1 MKKLLFLLTFLPIMA
16 VGQTDLERIKVDK
29 ASWNKLIYDIHNMGV
44 NITNTPINDTVPVI
58 ILVCDTSRQDSGFRN
73 VTLYQDTN
81 CDLLLH
87 HVSDSVFADLSL
99 KSFLGK
105 SKPIK
110 SWDVIYQY
118 NYKVFWMR
126 GYAAIIKWNENGLL
140 NREEL
145 PNITV
150 YLDSNKKPVK
160 YLVWISKEVGK

>member
-1 MKKLLFLLTFLPIMA
+1 MLA
-16 VGQTDLERIKVDK
+16 
-29 ASWNKLIYDIHNMGV
+29 
-44 NITNTPINDTVPVI
+44 
-58 ILVCDTSRQDSGFRN
+58 CDTCKQDSGFRK
-73 VTLYQDTN
+73 VTLKQDAD
-81 CDLLLH
+81 CDLVFNQ
-87 HVSDSVFADLSL
+87 VSDSVFADLSL